1 MKNIVKSI
9 AASLAFSG
17 LMLSVSAPVLA
28 QAVEPARIMIVD
40 VARIKNECAAGKD
53 AGLQLTT
60 KRNALQAKAKTV
72 NDQFT
77 KEADALRG
85 QQGVMDQ
92 AGFEAKAADFDKRRQ
107 NAVGDLSKQEQDLQR
122 SYQFVNFKIEEAMFP
137 IIKEL
142 MTQRNATI
150 VMDTT
155 QTLMIVGNNDVSTT
169 VIERLNAKLPKLA
182 TIIPP
187 AGTPTPAPAPAP
199 APKK

>member
-1 MKNIVKSI
+1 MKTLIKTVAMSF
-9 AASLAFSG
+9 ALTGALTGLATV
-17 LMLSVSAPVLA
+17 MSAPAFA
-28 QAVEPARIMIVD
+28 QAIEPARIMIVD
-40 VARIKNECAAGKD
+40 VAAIKNECTAGKD
-53 AGLQLTT
+53 AGVQLTA
-60 KRNALQAKAKTV
+60 KRNALQDRTKSLT
-72 NDQFT
+72 DQFA

-107 NAVGDLSKQEQDLQR
+107 AAGQDVAKQEQDLQR
-122 SYQFVNFKIEEAMFP
+122 SYQYVNGKIEEAMYP

-155 QTLMIVGNNDVSTT
+155 QTLMIVGSNDVSKT
-169 VIERLNAKLPKLA
+169 VIERLNVKLPKLA
-182 TIIPP
+182 SIIPP
-187 AGTPTPAPAPAP
+187 AAPAP

>member
-1 MKNIVKSI
+1 MKTFAKAFAASI
-9 AASLAFSG
+9 ALSG
-17 LMLSVSAPVLA
+17 LMASVSAPALA

-40 VARIKNECAAGKD
+40 VARIKNDCLAGKD
-53 AGLQLTT
+53 AGAQLTA

-72 NDQFT
+72 NDQFA
-77 KEADALRG
+77 KEAEALKG

-92 AGFEAKAADFDKRRQ
+92 AGFEAKVNDFEKRRQ
-107 NAVGDLSKQEQDLQR
+107 AAVADLGNQEQALQR
-122 SYQFVNFKIEEAMFP
+122 SYQFVNFKIEESMFP

-155 QTLMIVGNNDVSTT
+155 QTLMIVGNNDVSAT

-182 TIIPP
+182 TIIPS
-187 AGTPTPAPAPAP
+187 ATPAPAPAP
-199 APKK
+199 APVPKK